1 MSKFRIK
8 EKTAIVGITLLF
20 LGFQLPSIS
29 EVLWFN
35 MVVDVRKAIVNGD
48 SGHLVLT
55 AAIWSIVSMLQG
67 VFLLLG
73 TTIFLDNLVEKISMK
88 LGKVLFQGFSYII
101 INLVIQEYVF
111 FEIELLTNILAG
123 ITTLFLINYVVKEK
137 GYYGRNFVLSLQV
150 FFAFQWLNIMPMLTF
165 YNFGVTDLAGSIKIV
180 SEYLGSTSVLNFIG
194 LAFFISLLFSTLIT
208 TFLFL
213 TNDRNIA
220 IAKENYEKQLTLDAM
235 HAKIVQTRVYEE
247 IHTITHDLKTPLVT
261 IRGLNSLLALSKE
274 PEKIMEYIERVD
286 NAAEKMSEMIS
297 GFLYEK
303 KRRIVSTEEIIDYVR
318 AQIPLE
324 DESQKISF
332 DFHDHLPLL
341 YINKVRVSRAIIN
354 VIENAI
360 LVQTIKPIKKIHVR
374 VYDNNGYL
382 LIEIEDNG
390 IGISKSQ
397 MEKIWEVG
405 YSTKATTGLGLAF
418 VKKVIED
425 NNGTVSMNSKEN
437 EGTLVRITLPNETMV
452 DQEE

>member
-1 MSKFRIK
+1 MSKIQIK
-8 EKTAIVGITLLF
+8 EKNAILGIVLLI

-35 MVVDVRKAIVNGD
+35 MVVDIRKAIVNGD

-67 VFLLLG
+67 VLLLLG
-73 TTIFLDNLVEKISMK
+73 MTMCLQKTVTRISNNI
-88 LGKVLFQGFSYII
+88 GKVIFQILCYLMLNLIIHEFLFFK
-101 INLVIQEYVF
+101 
-111 FEIELLTNILAG
+111 IELMTNILAG
-123 ITTLFLINYVVKEK
+123 VTTLFLFHYIVHEN
-137 GYYGRNFVLSLQV
+137 GSNGRNFVISLQV
-150 FFAFQWLNIMPMLTF
+150 FFAFQWLNIMPILTF
-165 YNFGVTDLAGSIKIV
+165 YNFGVTDLAGSIKLV

-194 LAFFISLLFSTLIT
+194 TAFFVSLIFSTLIT

-213 TNDRNIA
+213 THDRNIA
-220 IAKENYEKQLTLDAM
+220 IAKENYEKQLALDAM

-274 PEKIMEYIERVD
+274 SDKITEYTERVD

-303 KRRIVSTEEIIDYVR
+303 KRGVIPTEEIIDYVR

-324 DESQKISF
+324 DESQKIFF
-332 DFHDHLPLL
+332 DFGEELPLL

-360 LVQTIKPIKKIHVR
+360 LVETKKEIKTIYIR
-374 VYDNNGYL
+374 VYNDDGFL
-382 LIEIEDNG
+382 VIEIKDNG
-390 IGISKSQ
+390 VGISKSQ

-425 NNGTVSMNSKEN
+425 NNGSVSMTSIEN
-437 EGTLVRITLPNETMV
+437 EGTLVKIILPNESMV